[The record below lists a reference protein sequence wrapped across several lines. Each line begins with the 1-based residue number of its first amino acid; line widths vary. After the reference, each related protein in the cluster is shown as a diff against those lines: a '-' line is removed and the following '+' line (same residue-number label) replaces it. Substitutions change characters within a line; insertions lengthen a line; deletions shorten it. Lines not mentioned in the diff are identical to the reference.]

1 MGAQWQNTI
10 VPAPA
15 AGTARQCGFSALLSK
30 NHHREV
36 VTVGGERGYR
46 KWEEF
51 EALHAYSV
59 EADLCLL
66 KKQSICYQDC
76 A

>member
-15 AGTARQCGFSALLSK
+15 AGTAHQCGFSALLSK

-36 VTVGGERGYR
+36 VTQWEVREAIENERNLRLYVLIVW
-46 KWEEF
+46 K
-51 EALHAYSV
+51 LTCVY
-59 EADLCLL
+59 
-66 KKQSICYQDC
+66 
-76 A
+76 